1 MKDKFFAIF
10 NRDALLFFSTLLTGI
25 VIARQLGPEM
35 MGVWTILLLI
45 PGYAEAIGRL
55 KFDVSSVYFLGQK
68 KAVLGELTFLLH
80 ILATT
85 AALIMVLVFIG
96 NFEWFYSQL
105 FQNVEEDVRVFAYF
119 ILSIIPLRL
128 IYLNYSYLLVAIEDF
143 RAYNIQVILQ
153 ALVTSFFSIG
163 LILVFGFG
171 IIGALIGSIIGLTVS
186 IVYGAVKIQGVERIS
201 LGLNFGLIFDMAK
214 YAFSQYISGLIGYFQ
229 GNVTSLIAAFFIN
242 PAQIAFYAIG
252 KSICEVA
259 NRMVPVA
266 ISTVLFPLV
275 SKTVDATESGL
286 LTARLFRITFF
297 ILSIS
302 SLGLAAMIKPVVLLL
317 YGSEYFPLITP
328 FIIMLPG
335 VVLTQSSSVITSWFS
350 GIGRPDLLIKIA
362 IFPLLIQIV
371 GACILIPEFGIN
383 GASASFLLS
392 SLLLFLFTIIC
403 FVTIGKL
410 RFSDLIIGIEDTV
423 TVWKFVIEKLYKIIR
438 IIFKN
443 IPRR

>member
-1 MKDKFFAIF
+1 MKDKSFAIF

-68 KAVLGELTFLLH
+68 KAALGELTFLLH
-80 ILATT
+80 ILATL
-85 AALIMVLVFIG
+85 AALVMVLVFIG
-96 NFEWFYSQL
+96 NFEWFYKQL
-105 FQNVEEDVRVFAYF
+105 FQNVEVDVRAFAYT

-143 RAYNIQVILQ
+143 RAYNVQVILQ

-163 LILVFGFG
+163 LILVFGLG

-186 IVYGAVKIQGVERIS
+186 IVYGAVKVQGIERINP
-201 LGLNFGLIFDMAK
+201 GLNPRLILSMAK
-214 YAFSQYISGLIGYFQ
+214 YAFAQYLSGLIGYFQ
-229 GNVTSLIAAFFIN
+229 GNIASLIAAFFMH

-275 SKTVDATESGL
+275 SKTVNASESTL
-286 LTARLFRITFF
+286 LTARLFRITLL
-297 ILSIS
+297 ILSVS
-302 SLGLAAMIKPVVLLL
+302 SLSLAVLIKPVVLLL
-317 YGSEYFPLITP
+317 YGSEYLPLITP

-335 VVLTQSSSVITSWFS
+335 VVLSQSSSVFASWFS
-350 GIGRPDLLIKIA
+350 GVGRPDLLSKIA
-362 IFPLLIQIV
+362 IFPLLVQIA
-371 GACILIPEFGIN
+371 GAWILIPEFGIN

-392 SLLLFLFTIIC
+392 ALLLFLFTMIC
-403 FVTIGKL
+403 FVTMGKL
-410 RFSDLIIGIEDTV
+410 RFSDMIIRFEDIV
-423 TVWKFVIEKLYKIIR
+423 TVWKFFIEKLSQIIQV
-438 IIFKN
+438 IVTN
-443 IPRR
+443 IPGR

>member
-25 VIARQLGPEM
+25 VIARKLGPEM

-68 KAVLGELTFLLH
+68 KATLGELTFLLH
-80 ILATT
+80 ILATL
-85 AALIMVLVFIG
+85 AALVMVLVFIS
-96 NFEWFYSQL
+96 NFEWFYNQL
-105 FQNVEEDVRVFAYF
+105 FQNVEVDVRTFAYT

-128 IYLNYSYLLVAIEDF
+128 IYLNYSYLLIAIEDF

-186 IVYGAVKIQGVERIS
+186 IVYGAVKVQGIERINP
-201 LGLNFGLIFDMAK
+201 GLNLRLILDMSK
-214 YAFSQYISGLIGYFQ
+214 YAFSQYLNGLIGYFQ

-275 SKTVDATESGL
+275 SKTVDTSESGL
-286 LTARLFRITFF
+286 LTARLFRITLL
-297 ILSIS
+297 ILSLS
-302 SLGLAAMIKPVVLLL
+302 SLALAVLIKPIVLLL
-317 YGSEYFPLITP
+317 YGSEYFSLITP

-335 VVLTQSSSVITSWFS
+335 VVLTQSSSVLTSWFS
-350 GIGRPDLLIKIA
+350 GIGRPDLLSKIA
-362 IFPLLIQIV
+362 IFPLLVQIA
-371 GACILIPEFGIN
+371 GAWILIPEFGVN

-392 SLLLFLFTIIC
+392 ALLLFLFTIIC
-403 FVTIGKL
+403 FVTMGKL
-410 RFSDLIIGIEDTV
+410 RPSDIIIRLEDGA
-423 TVWKFVIEKLYKIIR
+423 TVWKFFIEKLSQIIR
-438 IIFKN
+438 AIVMK

>member
-1 MKDKFFAIF
+1 MKDKSFAIF